1 MKTEL
6 MEEGAQSVTPEE
18 TAPQAGAKKRK
29 WSLPKGKKPRRR
41 GLIAGAAVILA
52 AVIVVTRLQQGGTAQ
67 AGANYQPV
75 PVTRQDIAVTVSG
88 SGTLA
93 PADAYNVS
101 TLISGSIEEAPFE
114 EDDLVEKGTL
124 LYTLDSGDAQS
135 SVQRANISA
144 AQARLSLEQAREA
157 LHPTA
162 PITGVI
168 NEVFVHNG
176 DSVTAGTALAKIMTS
191 RDLTI
196 DFLFPYVEPSE
207 FYVGQPATVFVGDFV
222 DSVPGTVEAVS
233 DSTSVMSNGQEGSS
247 VRVKIKNPGVLSD
260 NFKASAAIGSYCSY
274 GQATVSMAGAAT
286 VYSVGSGTVTG
297 FDKLAG
303 SNVAKGETLCTIES
317 EANRAQVEN
326 ARLSVETARLS
337 AGSAADNLDDYRI
350 ESPISGTVIEKKF
363 KAGDKVDG
371 AASGTLA
378 IIYDMS
384 CLKVEMDV
392 NELDIGKV
400 KAGQAVEITAAAL
413 MGQTFQGTVE
423 RVSVNGT
430 TTSGFT
436 TYPVTIVVE
445 DYGELKPGMN
455 VSATIL
461 GETVE
466 NALCVPVGA
475 VNRGNTVLVP
485 GEGAMSEDGAAVA
498 DPSRL
503 EERPVTLGRSGD
515 AYIEITSGLTEGET
529 VLILDQTAVMGG

>member
-1 MKTEL
+1 MKSEL
-6 MEEGAQSVTPEE
+6 MNEEARGTAPEE
-18 TAPQAGAKKRK
+18 TASQTEAKGKKRR
-29 WSLPKGKKPRRR
+29 LPKGKRPSRRR
-41 GLIAGAAVILA
+41 VLAGAAVLLVLA
-52 AVIVVTRLQQGGTAQ
+52 GIVLRLQQGNTAQ
-67 AGANYQPV
+67 AGANYRPV
-75 PVTRQDIAVTVSG
+75 SVTRQDIAVTVSG

-93 PADAYNVS
+93 PADAYKVS

-124 LYTLDSGDAQS
+124 LYILDSGDAQS

-144 AQARLSLEQAREA
+144 EQARLSLEQAQEA
-157 LHPTA
+157 LHPTS
-162 PITGVI
+162 PIAGVI

-191 RDLTI
+191 RDLSV

-207 FYVGQPATVFVGDFV
+207 FYVGQSATVFVGDFA

-247 VRVKIKNPGVLSD
+247 VRVKITNPGVLSD
-260 NFKASAAIGSYCSY
+260 SFKASACIGSYSSY
-274 GQATVSMAGAAT
+274 GQATVSMAGTAT

-303 SNVAKGETLCTIES
+303 SSVAKGEVLCTVES
-317 EANRAQVEN
+317 EANRAQVES
-326 ARLSVETARLS
+326 ARLGAESASLS
-337 AGSAADNLDDYRI
+337 AGTAADNLDDYRI

-384 CLKVEMDV
+384 YLKVEMDV

-400 KAGQAVEITAAAL
+400 KAGQSVEITAAAL

-436 TYPVTIVVE
+436 TYPVTIVIR
-445 DYGELKPGMN
+445 DYGDLKPGMN

-485 GEGAMSEDGAAVA
+485 GEGAMSEDGTAVA
-498 DPSRL
+498 DPSKL
-503 EERPVTLGRSGD
+503 EERPITLGKSD
-515 AYIEITSGLTEGET
+515 DTYIEITSGLAEGDT

>member
-1 MKTEL
+1 MKNLEEAATLPVESISETE
-6 MEEGAQSVTPEE
+6 EQ
-18 TAPQAGAKKRK
+18 KRK
-29 WSLPKGKKPRRR
+29 KWTLPRLKRPRRR
-41 GLIAGAAVILA
+41 RVIAALVAVLVLA
-52 AVIVVTRLQQGGTAQ
+52 GIVLRLQQGDTAQ

-75 PVTRQDIAVTVSG
+75 SVTRQDIAVTVSG

-101 TLISGSIEEAPFE
+101 TLISGAILEAPFE

-124 LYTLDSGDAQS
+124 LYTLDSSDAQS
-135 SVQRANISA
+135 SVQRANLSA

-162 PITGVI
+162 PISGVI

-196 DFLFPYVEPSE
+196 DFLFPYVEPTE
-207 FYVGQPATVFVGDFV
+207 FYVGQRATVFVGDFV

-233 DSTSVMSNGQEGSS
+233 DATSVMSNGQEGSS
-247 VRVKIKNPGVLSD
+247 VRVKITNPGVLSD
-260 NFKASAAIGSYCSY
+260 SFKASASIGNYCSL
-274 GQATVSMAGAAT
+274 GQATVTMAGTAT
-286 VYSVGSGTVTG
+286 VYAVGSGTVTG

-303 SNVAKGETLCTIES
+303 SNVTKGETLCTIDS
-317 EANRAQVEN
+317 ETNRAQVEN
-326 ARLSVETARLS
+326 ARLGVESANLS

-350 ESPISGTVIEKKF
+350 QAPISGTVIEKKF

-371 AASGTLA
+371 ASSGTLA
-378 IIYDMS
+378 LIYDMS

-400 KAGQAVEITAAAL
+400 RAGQDVEITAAAL
-413 MGQTFQGTVE
+413 PDQTFHGTVE

-436 TYPVTIVVE
+436 TYPVTIVVK
-445 DYGELKPGMN
+445 DYGDLKPGMN

-466 NALCVPVGA
+466 DALCVPVGA

-485 GEGAMSEDGAAVA
+485 GEGAMTGDGAAVT
-498 DPSRL
+498 DPSKL
-503 EERPVTLGRSGD
+503 EERPVTLGKSD
-515 AYIEITSGLTEGET
+515 DTYIQITSGLEEGET

>member
-1 MKTEL
+1 MKHEL
-6 MEEGAQSVTPEE
+6 MEDTAREAAPEE
-18 TAPQAGAKKRK
+18 PVPQAEAKRRA
-29 WSLPKGKKPRRR
+29 WRLPKFKKPRRR
-41 GLIAGAAVILA
+41 GVIIGAVALLAAAVLLS
-52 AVIVVTRLQQGGTAQ
+52 RLQQGGTAR

-101 TLISGSIEEAPFE
+101 TLISGAIEEAPFE

-124 LYTLDSGDAQS
+124 LYTLDSSDAQS
-135 SVQRANISA
+135 SVQRANLSA
-144 AQARLSLEQAREA
+144 AQARLSLEQAQEA

-162 PITGVI
+162 PMAGII

-176 DSVTAGTALAKIMTS
+176 DSVTAGTALAKILAS
-191 RDLTI
+191 RDLSV
-196 DFLFPYVEPSE
+196 DFLFPYVKPSE
-207 FYVGQPATVFVGDFV
+207 FSVGQSATVFVGDFEG
-222 DSVPGTVEAVS
+222 STQGTVEAVS
-233 DSTSVMSNGQEGSS
+233 DSTSLMSNGQVGSS
-247 VRVKIKNPGVLSD
+247 VRVKITNPGVLSD
-260 NFKASAAIGSYCSY
+260 SFKASAVIGSYTSL
-274 GQATVSMAGAAT
+274 GKATVTMPGAAT
-286 VYSVGSGTVTG
+286 VYAAGSGTVTG
-297 FDKLAG
+297 LDKLAG
-303 SNVAKGETLCTIES
+303 STIAKGEVLCTVDS
-317 EANRAQVEN
+317 EANRTQLEN
-326 ARLSVETARLS
+326 ARLSVDSADLS
-337 AGSAADNLDDYRI
+337 ADSAADNLDDYRI

-371 AASGTLA
+371 ASSGTLA

-384 CLKVEMDV
+384 YLKVEMNV
-392 NELDIGKV
+392 GELDIGKV
-400 KAGQAVEITAAAL
+400 QAGQDVEITAAAL
-413 MGQTFQGTVE
+413 PGETFHGTVE

-436 TYPVTIVVE
+436 TYPVTIVVK
-445 DYGELKPGMN
+445 DYGDLKPGMN

-466 NALCVPVGA
+466 DALCVPVGA

-485 GEGAMSEDGAAVA
+485 GEGAMTEDGANLA

-503 EERPVTLGRSGD
+503 EERPVTLGKSD
-515 AYIEITSGLTEGET
+515 DTYIQITSGLEEGET

>member
-1 MKTEL
+1 MKNEL
-6 MEEGAQSVTPEE
+6 MEERGTSPEE
-18 TAPQAGAKKRK
+18 TAPQAEAGRKK

-41 GLIAGAAVILA
+41 RLIAGAAVILA
-52 AVIVVTRLQQGGTAQ
+52 AALALTRLQQGGTAQ

-75 PVTRQDIAVTVSG
+75 SAGRQEITVTVSG

-101 TLISGSIEEAPFE
+101 TLISGAIEEAPFE

-124 LYTLDSGDAQS
+124 LYILDSGDAQS

-157 LHPTA
+157 LNPTA
-162 PITGVI
+162 PISGVI

-191 RDLTI
+191 RDLSI
-196 DFLFPYVEPSE
+196 DFLFPYVEPSA
-207 FYVGQPATVFVGDFV
+207 FYVGQPATVFVGEFA
-222 DSVPGTVEAVS
+222 DSVQGTVEAVS

-247 VRVKIKNPGVLSD
+247 VRVKITNPGVLSD
-260 NFKASAAIGSYCSY
+260 SFKASACVGSYSSY

-303 SNVAKGETLCTIES
+303 SKVAKGEVLCTIES
-317 EANRAQVEN
+317 EANRAQAEN
-326 ARLSVETARLS
+326 ARLSVASANLS

-378 IIYDMS
+378 MIYDMS
-384 CLKVEMDV
+384 YLKVEMGV

-400 KAGQAVEITAAAL
+400 RAGQTVEITAAAL
-413 MGQTFQGTVE
+413 MGQTFRGTVE

-445 DYGELKPGMN
+445 DYGDLKPGMN

-485 GEGAMSEDGAAVA
+485 GEGAMTEDGAAVA
-498 DPSRL
+498 DPFKL
-503 EERPVTLGRSGD
+503 EERPVTLGRSDG
-515 AYIEITSGLTEGET
+515 AYIEITSGLSEGET

>member
-1 MKTEL
+1 MKTTQ
-6 MEEGAQSVTPEE
+6 MEEEARGTAPED
-18 TAPQAGAKKRK
+18 TAPQTETKRRARR
-29 WSLPKGKKPRRR
+29 LPRLKKPRRR

-52 AVIVVTRLQQGGTAQ
+52 AALVISRLQQGGTAQ

-101 TLISGSIEEAPFE
+101 TLISGAIEEAPFE

-162 PITGVI
+162 PIGGVI

-191 RDLTI
+191 RDLSI
-196 DFLFPYVEPSE
+196 DFLFPYVDPSE
-207 FYVGQPATVFVGDFV
+207 FYVGQAATVFVGDFA

-247 VRVKIKNPGVLSD
+247 VRVKITNPGVLSD
-260 NFKASAAIGSYCSY
+260 SFKASACVGSYSSY
-274 GQATVSMAGAAT
+274 GLATVSMAGAAT

-303 SNVAKGETLCTIES
+303 SSVAKGEVLCTIES
-317 EANRAQVEN
+317 ETNRAQAEN
-326 ARLSVETARLS
+326 ARLSAESANLS

-371 AASGTLA
+371 ASSGTLA

-384 CLKVEMDV
+384 YLKVEMDV
-392 NELDIGKV
+392 GELDIGKV
-400 KAGQAVEITAAAL
+400 RAGQTVEITAAAL
-413 MGQTFQGTVE
+413 MGQTFHGTVE

-445 DYGELKPGMN
+445 DYGDLKPGMN

-466 NALCVPVGA
+466 DALCVPVGA

-485 GEGAMSEDGAAVA
+485 GEGAMTGDGAAVT
-498 DPSRL
+498 DPSKL
-503 EERPVTLGRSGD
+503 EERPVTLGKSD
-515 AYIEITSGLTEGET
+515 DTYIQITSGLEEGET
-529 VLILDQTAVMGG
+529 VLILDQTVVMGG

>member
-1 MKTEL
+1 MKTEQMAEAAAL
-6 MEEGAQSVTPEE
+6 PAESVPGTEER
-18 TAPQAGAKKRK
+18 KKGK
-29 WSLPKGKKPRRR
+29 WKLPKGKRPRRLR
-41 GLIAGAAVILA
+41 RVLAGALALAVLGG
-52 AVIVVTRLQQGGTAQ
+52 VVLRLQQGNTAQ
-67 AGANYQPV
+67 AGASYQPV
-75 PVTRQDIAVTVSG
+75 SAARRDVAVTVSG

-101 TLISGSIEEAPFE
+101 TLISGAIVEAPFE

-124 LYTLDSGDAQS
+124 LYTLDSSDAQN
-135 SVQRANISA
+135 SVQRANLSA
-144 AQARLSLEQAREA
+144 EQARLSLEQAREA

-162 PITGVI
+162 PISGVI

-191 RDLTI
+191 RDLAI

-207 FYVGQPATVFVGDFV
+207 FYVGQSATVFIGDFV
-222 DSVPGTVEAVS
+222 DSVPGTVAAVS

-247 VRVKIKNPGVLSD
+247 VRVEIKNPGVLSD

-274 GQATVSMAGAAT
+274 GQATVTMAGAAT
-286 VYSVGSGTVTG
+286 VYAVGSGTVTG

-303 SNVAKGETLCTIES
+303 SNVTKGEVLCTIDS

-326 ARLSVETARLS
+326 ARLSVESASLS
-337 AGSAADNLDDYRI
+337 AGSASDNLDDYRI
-350 ESPISGTVIEKKF
+350 TAPISGTVIEKKF

-378 IIYDMS
+378 LIYDMS

-400 KAGQAVEITAAAL
+400 KAGQSVELTAAAL
-413 MGQTFQGTVE
+413 MGQTFRGTVE

-436 TYPVTIVVE
+436 TYPVTIAIQ

-461 GETVE
+461 GETVK

-485 GEGAMSEDGAAVA
+485 GEGAMTEDGTAVA
-498 DPSRL
+498 DPSKL
-503 EERPVTLGRSGD
+503 EERPVTLGRSDGD
-515 AYIEITSGLTEGET
+515 YIEITSGLTEGET
-529 VLILDQTAVMGG
+529 VLILDQTAVTGG

>member
-1 MKTEL
+1 MMNNM
-6 MEEGAQSVTPEE
+6 MEQLERPAAQEGTKERRLP
-18 TAPQAGAKKRK
+18 R
-29 WSLPKGKKPRRR
+29 LPKFKKPRRR
-41 GLIAGAAVILA
+41 GVLA
-52 AVIVVTRLQQGGTAQ
+52 AAAALLVLGGIGLGLLRRGDAVQ
-67 AGANYQPV
+67 AGDSYQSV
-75 PVTRQDIAVTVSG
+75 PAARRDIAVTVSG

-101 TLISGSIEEAPFE
+101 TLISGAIVEAPFE

-124 LYTLDSGDAQS
+124 LYTLDSSDARS
-135 SVQRANISA
+135 SVQRANLSA
-144 AQARLSLEQAREA
+144 EQARLSLEQAREA
-157 LHPTA
+157 LNPTA
-162 PITGVI
+162 PISGVI

-191 RDLTI
+191 RDLAI

-207 FYVGQPATVFVGDFV
+207 FYVGQSATVFVGDFV
-222 DSVPGTVEAVS
+222 DSVPGTVIAVS

-247 VRVKIKNPGVLSD
+247 VRVEIKNPGVLSD
-260 NFKASAAIGSYCSY
+260 NFKASAAIGNYCSY
-274 GQATVSMAGAAT
+274 GQATVTMAGAAT
-286 VYSVGSGTVTG
+286 VYAVGSGTVTG

-303 SNVAKGETLCTIES
+303 SNVTKGEVLCTIDS

-326 ARLSVETARLS
+326 ARLGVESARLS
-337 AGSAADNLDDYRI
+337 AGSASDNLDDYRI
-350 ESPISGTVIEKKF
+350 TAPISGTVIEKKF

-378 IIYDMS
+378 LIYDMS

-400 KAGQAVEITAAAL
+400 KAGQSVEITAAAL
-413 MGQTFQGTVE
+413 PGQTFRGTVE

-436 TYPVTIVVE
+436 TYPVTVTIA

-475 VNRGNTVLVP
+475 VNRGNTVTVP
-485 GEGAMSEDGAAVA
+485 AEGAMTGDGANLA
-498 DPSRL
+498 DPSKL
-503 EERPVTLGRSGD
+503 EERPVTLGRSDGD
-515 AYIEITSGLTEGET
+515 YIEITSGLTEGEA
-529 VLILDQTAVMGG
+529 VLILDQTAEMGG

>member
-1 MKTEL
+1 MKNEL
-6 MEEGAQSVTPEE
+6 MEERGTAPEE
-18 TAPQAGAKKRK
+18 TAPQAEKKRKK

-41 GLIAGAAVILA
+41 RLIAGAAVILA
-52 AVIVVTRLQQGGTAQ
+52 AALIFSRLQQGDTAQ

-75 PVTRQDIAVTVSG
+75 SVIRQDITVTVSG

-101 TLISGSIEEAPFE
+101 TLISGAIEEAPFE

-157 LHPTA
+157 LNPTA
-162 PITGVI
+162 PIAGVI

-191 RDLTI
+191 RDLSI
-196 DFLFPYVEPSE
+196 DFLFPYVAPSE
-207 FYVGQPATVFVGDFV
+207 FYVGQSATVFVGDFV

-247 VRVKIKNPGVLSD
+247 VRVKITNPGVLSD
-260 NFKASAAIGSYCSY
+260 SFKASAAIGSYSSY
-274 GQATVSMAGAAT
+274 GQATVSMAGTAT
-286 VYSVGSGTVTG
+286 VYSAGSGTVTG
-297 FDKLAG
+297 FNKLAG
-303 SNVAKGETLCTIES
+303 SNVAKGEVLCTIES
-317 EANRAQVEN
+317 ETNRAQAEN
-326 ARLSVETARLS
+326 ARLSVASANLS

-384 CLKVEMDV
+384 YLKVEMNV

-400 KAGQAVEITAAAL
+400 RAGQAVEITAAAL

-461 GETVE
+461 GDTVE

-485 GEGAMSEDGAAVA
+485 GEGAMTEDGAAVA
-498 DPSRL
+498 DPSKL
-503 EERPVTLGRSGD
+503 EERPVTLGRSDD
-515 AYIEITSGLTEGET
+515 AYIEITSGLSEGET
-529 VLILDQTAVMGG
+529 VLILEQTAVMGG

>member
-6 MEEGAQSVTPEE
+6 TEQVREDGTPAE
-18 TAPQAGAKKRK
+18 AKQKR
-29 WSLPKGKKPRRR
+29 WRLPKGRKSRRTKLLA
-41 GLIAGAAVILA
+41 GIAVVAVL
-52 AVIVVTRLQQGGTAQ
+52 AVIVSRLQQGGTAQ
-67 AGANYQPV
+67 AGANYRPAS
-75 PVTRQDIAVTVSG
+75 VTRQDLTISVSG
-88 SGTLA
+88 SGTLV

-101 TLISGSIEEAPFE
+101 TLVSGAIMDAPFE

-124 LYTLDSGDAQS
+124 LYTLDSGDAQT
-135 SVQRANISA
+135 SVERAGISVE
-144 AQARLSLEQAREA
+144 QARLSCEQAREA

-162 PITGVI
+162 PIAGTI

-176 DSVTAGTALAKIMTS
+176 DSVAAGTALAKIMTN

-207 FYVGQPATVFVGDFV
+207 FYVGEPATVFVGEFE
-222 DSVPGTVEAVS
+222 DSVAGTVVAVS
-233 DSTSVMSNGQEGSS
+233 DTTSVMSNGQEGSS
-247 VRVKIKNPGVLSD
+247 VRVKVTNPGVLSD

-274 GQATVSMAGAAT
+274 GQTTVAMTGSAT
-286 VYSVGSGTVTG
+286 VYATGSGTVTG

-303 SNVAKGETLCTIES
+303 STVAKGEVLCTVES
-317 EANRAQVEN
+317 EANRSQVSN
-326 ARLSVETARLS
+326 AELSLQSARLS

-350 ESPISGTVIEKKF
+350 EAPISGTVIEKKF

-371 AASGTLA
+371 ASSGTLA

-384 CLKVEMDV
+384 YLKVEMDV

-400 KAGQAVEITAAAL
+400 RAGQSVEITAAAL

-430 TTSGFT
+430 TTNGFT

-445 DYGELKPGMN
+445 NYGDLKPGMN
-455 VSATIL
+455 VSATIM
-461 GETVE
+461 GETAE

-485 GEGAMSEDGAAVA
+485 GEGAMSEDGSAVA
-498 DPSRL
+498 DLSKL
-503 EERPVTLGRSGD
+503 EERPVTLGRSD
-515 AYIEITSGLTEGET
+515 EAYIEITSGLTEGET
-529 VLILDQTAVMGG
+529 VLIVDQAAVMGG